1 MTYRRWHRRWLTS
14 LSTRIRAWCLV
25 HKKRHASYK
34 NISTCNIAHPQTI
47 YKAIKK
53 GELRAT
59 NCDEYG
65 LRGKSYTLEKEE
77 LIRWFTNKYVTAVA

>member
-1 MTYRRWHRRWLTS
+1 MVNKS
-14 LSTRIRAWCLV
+14 LHQDPRLV
-25 HKKRHASYK
+25 FSAQEASRFLQK
-34 NISTCNIAHPQTI
+34 HFDVQHIAHPQPI